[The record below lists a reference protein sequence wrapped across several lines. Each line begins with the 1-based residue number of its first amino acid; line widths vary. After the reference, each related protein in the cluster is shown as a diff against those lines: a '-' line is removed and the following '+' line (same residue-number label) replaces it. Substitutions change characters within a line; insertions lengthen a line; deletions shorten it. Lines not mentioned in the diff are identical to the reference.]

1 MKKKIVYNIVGL
13 IAAFGPIILHLNP
26 TIQLLCIFAASI
38 FLWISSSIEFGSLV
52 CLSSLFFLPE
62 VTANMIFQ
70 NSFGNSTIMFL
81 LFSMLLTYGL
91 AQSGVLANIAGFFI
105 DNPRAKKN
113 QRVFL
118 AFYLLSELI
127 IGSFI
132 APTTLFIL
140 YLGIANEIF
149 LLLGL
154 EKEDPFAKRIMV
166 GTGLFASISC
176 AWTPIAHTFPLMA
189 LGYYETLT
197 ETTISY
203 AAYMKYSIPVGAIIA
218 IITYLLLIYKLPKE
232 PINVSDNFVKV
243 VGWNKQ
249 NIAAVVIFI
258 GVVLCWVLPGLNIL
272 KVLNTY
278 GNVLPAIIG
287 CILLVLINSLN
298 VKEGLTKG
306 VAWSALLL
314 CAATLTLGAVLKM
327 DQFGIIPMIT
337 SALEGHM
344 SIILIVVF
352 TVFLT
357 NLISN
362 IVTTTVSFN
371 IFVPAIVTA
380 STLNPVLA
388 TIIIGFGASLAY
400 ALPSSIAHIAL
411 TASSGYAETKD
422 MVKYGGIIMIIS
434 MIIMCVFGV
443 IYG

>member
-1 MKKKIVYNIVGL
+1 
-13 IAAFGPIILHLNP
+13 
-26 TIQLLCIFAASI
+26 
-38 FLWISSSIEFGSLV
+38 
-52 CLSSLFFLPE
+52 
-62 VTANMIFQ
+62 MIFQ

-91 AQSGVLANIAGFFI
+91 SQSGVLTNIAGFFI
-105 DNPRAKKN
+105 DNPRARRN
-113 QRVFL
+113 QKIFL
-118 AFYLLSELI
+118 AYYLLSELI

-140 YLGIANEIF
+140 YFGIVNEIF
-149 LLLGL
+149 FLLDLP
-154 EKEDPFAKRIMV
+154 KDDPFAKRLMV

-197 ETTISY
+197 ETAISY
-203 AAYMKYSIPVGAIIA
+203 ASYMKYSIPVGAVIA
-218 IITYLLLIYKLPKE
+218 VAAYALLVYKLPAE
-232 PINVSDNFVKV
+232 PINVSEQFVKTN
-243 VGWNKQ
+243 GWNKQ
-249 NIAAVVIFI
+249 NITAVIIFLA
-258 GVVLCWVLPGLNIL
+258 VVLCWILPGLSDTF

-278 GNVLPAIIG
+278 GNVLPAIVG

-337 SALEGHM
+337 SLLEGHV
-344 SIILIVVF
+344 SLILIIVF
-352 TVFLT
+352 TVILT

-362 IVTTTVSFN
+362 IVTTTLSFN
-371 IFVPAIVTA
+371 IFVPAIVTVGV
-380 STLNPVLA
+380 LNPILA

-411 TASSGYAETKD
+411 TASSGYATTKD
-422 MVKYGGIIMIIS
+422 MIKYGGILMVIS
-434 MIIMCVFGV
+434 MILMGV
-443 IYG
+443 WAWIIA

>member
-1 MKKKIVYNIVGL
+1 
-13 IAAFGPIILHLNP
+13 
-26 TIQLLCIFAASI
+26 
-38 FLWISSSIEFGSLV
+38 
-52 CLSSLFFLPE
+52 
-62 VTANMIFQ
+62 MIFQ

-91 AQSGVLANIAGFFI
+91 SQSGVLANIAGFFI
-105 DNPRAKKN
+105 DNPRAKRN

-118 AFYLLSELI
+118 AYYLLSELI

-140 YLGIANEIF
+140 YFGIANEIF

-154 EKEDPFAKRIMV
+154 EKGDPFAKRIMV

-197 ETTISY
+197 ETAISY
-203 AAYMKYSIPVGAIIA
+203 ASYMKYSIPVGAIIA
-218 IITYLLLIYKLPKE
+218 IAAYALLVYKLPAE
-232 PINVSDNFVKV
+232 PINVSEQFVKTN
-243 VGWNKQ
+243 GWNKK
-249 NIAAVVIFI
+249 NITAIIIFLA
-258 GVVLCWVLPGLNIL
+258 VVLCWILPGLSNTF

-287 CILLVLINSLN
+287 CVLLVLINSLN
-298 VKEGLTKG
+298 VKEGLSKG

-337 SALEGHM
+337 NALSGHM
-344 SIILIVVF
+344 NLILIIIF
-352 TVFLT
+352 TVVLT

-371 IFVPAIVTA
+371 IFVPAIVA
-380 STLNPVLA
+380 AGIINPVLA

-411 TASSGYAETKD
+411 TASSGYATTKD
-422 MVKYGGIIMIIS
+422 MIKYGGIIMIVS
-434 MIIMCVFGV
+434 MILMGV
-443 IYG
+443 WAWIL

>member
-1 MKKKIVYNIVGL
+1 MKKTIYNIIGL

-91 AQSGVLANIAGFFI
+91 AQSGVLTNIAGFFI

-140 YLGIANEIF
+140 YFGIANQIF
-149 LLLGL
+149 LLLNL
-154 EKEDPFAKRIMV
+154 ENGDSFAKRIMV

-197 ETTISY
+197 ETAISY

-232 PINVSDNFVKV
+232 SINVSDNFVKV

-249 NIAAVVIFI
+249 NITAVIIFI
-258 GVVLCWVLPGLNIL
+258 GVVLCWVLPGLNVL

-337 SALEGHM
+337 GALEGYM

-371 IFVPAIVTA
+371 IFVPAIVA
-380 STLNPVLA
+380 AGTLNPMLA

-422 MVKYGGIIMIIS
+422 MVKYGGIIMITS
-434 MIIMCVFGV
+434 MIIMCIFGV

>member
-1 MKKKIVYNIVGL
+1 MFI
-13 IAAFGPIILHLNP
+13 PIFLHLNP
-26 TIQLLCIFAASI
+26 TVQLLCIFIGSI
-38 FLWISSSIEFGSLV
+38 FLWVSSSIEFGSIA
-52 CLSSLFFLPE
+52 CLAALFFLPE
-62 VTANMIFQ
+62 VTPNMIFQ

-91 AQSGVLANIAGFFI
+91 SQSGVLANIAGFFI
-105 DNPRAKKN
+105 DNPRAKGN

-118 AFYLLSELI
+118 AYYLLSELI

-140 YLGIANEIF
+140 YFGIANEIF
-149 LLLGL
+149 LLLDLKKGDL
-154 EKEDPFAKRIMV
+154 FAKRIMI

-176 AWTPIAHTFPLMA
+176 AWTPIAHTFSLMA

-197 ETTISY
+197 ETAISY

-218 IITYLLLIYKLPKE
+218 IITYLLLVYKLPKK
-232 PINVSDNFVKV
+232 PIYVSDNFVKTS
-243 VGWNKQ
+243 GWNKQ
-249 NIAAVVIFI
+249 NITAIIIFI
-258 GVVLCWVLPGLNIL
+258 GVVLCWVLPGLGVL

-298 VKEGLTKG
+298 VKEGLIKG

-337 SALEGHM
+337 GALEGHM
-344 SIILIVVF
+344 NIILIVVF

-371 IFVPAIVTA
+371 IFVPVIVA
-380 STLNPVLA
+380 AGTLNPVLA

-400 ALPSSIAHIAL
+400 VLPSSIAHIAL

-422 MVKYGGIIMIIS
+422 MIKYGGIIMIIS

>member
-1 MKKKIVYNIVGL
+1 
-13 IAAFGPIILHLNP
+13 
-26 TIQLLCIFAASI
+26 
-38 FLWISSSIEFGSLV
+38 
-52 CLSSLFFLPE
+52 
-62 VTANMIFQ
+62 MIFQ
-70 NSFGNSTIMFL
+70 NSFGNATIMFL

-105 DNPRAKKN
+105 DNPKAKKN

-118 AFYLLSELI
+118 AFYLFSELI

-149 LLLGL
+149 LLLDLPKG
-154 EKEDPFAKRIMV
+154 DPFAKRLMV

-203 AAYMKYSIPVGAIIA
+203 ASYMKYSIPVGAIIA
-218 IITYLLLIYKLPKE
+218 VITYILLAYKLPNE
-232 PINVSDNFVKV
+232 PINVSDKFVKTN
-243 VGWNKQ
+243 GWNKT
-249 NIAAVVIFI
+249 NIAAVIIFI
-258 GVVLCWVLPGLNIL
+258 GVIVCWVLPGFSDIF
-272 KVLNTY
+272 KVLNIY

-298 VKEGLTKG
+298 VKEGLSKG
-306 VAWSALLL
+306 VSWSALLL

-327 DQFGIIPMIT
+327 DQFGIIPTIT
-337 SALEGHM
+337 NVLSGHM

-371 IFVPAIVTA
+371 IFVPAIVA
-380 STLNPVLA
+380 AGSLNPILA

-422 MVKYGGIIMIIS
+422 MVKYGGIIMLFS
-434 MIIMCVFGV
+434 MIIMSIFGV